1 MPHFD
6 SSIFDLAP
14 IPMWLEDFSEVKLQF
29 DQWRADGVEDLVSF
43 LQADMQRI
51 VASTHKIKI
60 IKVNQKVLERM
71 KFLSLKNAINVIN
84 DNGKAGKLSFLIN
97 KGYKIPDGYI
107 INSKNID
114 KINKKDID
122 FIRKKIRRRNSNSIY
137 SI

>member
-43 LQADMQRI
+43 LQADMQRV

-60 IKVNQKVLERM
+60 IKVNQKTLEVFEA
-71 KFLSLKNAINVIN
+71 KDQDHLCENLSKIFKEDMLGTHIFELAALWEGKNEFSSTGVNYTLS
-84 DNGKAGKLSFLIN
+84 GK
-97 KGYKIPDGYI
+97 
-107 INSKNID
+107 
-114 KINKKDID
+114 
-122 FIRKKIRRRNSNSIY
+122 
-137 SI
+137 